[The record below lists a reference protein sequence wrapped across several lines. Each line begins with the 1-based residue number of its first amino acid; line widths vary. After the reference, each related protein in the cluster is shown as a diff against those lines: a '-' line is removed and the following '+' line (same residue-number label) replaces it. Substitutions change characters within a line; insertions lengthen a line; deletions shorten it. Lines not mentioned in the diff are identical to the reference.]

1 MLVRTLHTCS
11 VKFPDVAVS
20 IVPLVSEVIICTMHT
35 TWVWERRIDRV
46 MSVLTSPLGS
56 IPNHILRGHIG
67 VEFTVG
73 STSSLFYAE
82 HNSGRFFGCFT
93 GISQGC
99 QAYLPL

>member
-1 MLVRTLHTCS
+1 M
-11 VKFPDVAVS
+11 
-20 IVPLVSEVIICTMHT
+20 
-35 TWVWERRIDRV
+35 

-56 IPNHILRGHIG
+56 IPNHILWGHIG

-82 HNSGRFFGCFT
+82 HNSGRFFWMFT

-99 QAYLPL
+99 QTYLPL